1 MLWFYCW
8 LIALSTGEQI
18 SAEATDQMKPASWPG
33 NYWGPAASR
42 ARLAGELPPLPMTPA
57 MDRTRSWGR
66 KTLREGDIIFRLGD
80 ARILRGSFPLSLF
93 IARATGSLFSHTG
106 IVAIEDGSPVVYDC
120 SSDGIQRQPFE
131 VWMLDCVGAFGVK
144 RLKAEQQRHIPGVIT
159 YCRKV
164 FEQQVP
170 FDNEFRMDDTAFY
183 CLEMTEK
190 AFRSQGLAL
199 SEPVR
204 IGDWQNLTNFPL
216 TALAIPLFSGLV
228 VEHPITLEQ
237 SVYLPGNE
245 RHGVWASPLLETVA
259 GPESKRELEMAL
271 AQPRGWSVGGD
282 IAMVVFVVGE
292 LRRSYSELPVRWI
305 SHFALHSTVRELL
318 AARNSDLSGAIAA
331 DE

>member
-1 MLWFYCW
+1 
-8 LIALSTGEQI
+8 
-18 SAEATDQMKPASWPG
+18 
-33 NYWGPAASR
+33 
-42 ARLAGELPPLPMTPA
+42 
-57 MDRTRSWGR
+57 
-66 KTLREGDIIFRLGD
+66 
-80 ARILRGSFPLSLF
+80 
-93 IARATGSLFSHTG
+93 
-106 IVAIEDGSPVVYDC
+106 
-120 SSDGIQRQPFE
+120 
-131 VWMLDCVGAFGVK
+131 MLDCVGSFGVK
-144 RLKAEQQRHIPGVIT
+144 RLKAEQQRHIPGVIA

-170 FDNEFRMDDTAFY
+170 FDNEFRLDDSAFY

-228 VEHPITLEQ
+228 VEHPITSSSPSTCLET
-237 SVYLPGNE
+237 SA
-245 RHGVWASPLLETVA
+245 HGVWASPLLETVA
-259 GPESKRELEMAL
+259 GPESKRGLEMAL
-271 AQPRGWSVGGD
+271 AQPRGWSAGGD

-318 AARNSDLSGAIAA
+318 CAHAILT
-331 DE
+331 